1 MFAKTRSAAGL
12 FLSGYFVRSLNR
24 ATHCWANAFDPAA
37 MSAGSI
43 ALVFESLRRY
53 TGVTMIDL
61 VKKTMLAGVGLAV
74 VTKDKVLESLDEL
87 VAKGRLTKEE
97 AASLSEKIVEEG
109 KAETEKAKTEAGKLF
124 TEMLH
129 RANVV
134 TQDQY
139 DALAARVTELEGK
152 LHKEFPNND

>member
-1 MFAKTRSAAGL
+1 
-12 FLSGYFVRSLNR
+12 
-24 ATHCWANAFDPAA
+24 